1 VCPAYGPMPI
11 DNSIIPRSANRPGF
25 EPVCLDSLTRSWNGL
40 NGWELW
46 KRVSQHKAKA
56 QDTLP
61 YLASAS
67 HYAGAFSCGYPAPD
81 CSAVHKLQC

>member
-1 VCPAYGPMPI
+1 
-11 DNSIIPRSANRPGF
+11 
-25 EPVCLDSLTRSWNGL
+25 LDSPTRSWNGL

-67 HYAGAFSCGYPAPD
+67 LYAGAFSCG
-81 CSAVHKLQC
+81 